1 MTEDIALLV
10 IDDDPDF
17 LSMSRMYLEESGFR
31 TMTTARS
38 SKQALEILDS
48 RSFDVIVAD
57 YELPPGLNSIE
68 LLKTLKARGD
78 DTPFIILTGR
88 SREEVAIEALNS
100 GAAYYLQKG
109 IGVEILFAELRNMII
124 HLAEKKRVQ
133 EMVKRQEIELRAK
146 NQELESFCYSIS
158 HDLRAPL
165 RVIDGYCGV
174 IMNIAGDNLTPEM
187 ERYLRGIQGASGK
200 MSVMIK
206 SLLEFSRAGRVALEC
221 QKVDLSTIARDIIQN
236 LKEQQPGRDVTVDIE
251 AGLVVYGDRTLLQM
265 ALQNL
270 MDNAWKYTGRMG
282 HAQIAFR
289 MKNDAGRKTYSVS
302 DNGAGFD
309 AAEAENLF
317 RPFTRYHTESE
328 FPGTGIGLA
337 TVHRIIERHGG
348 QIWVESQRERGAA
361 FSFTLADCRN
371 QPGGNQLAGEGPSN
385 SGYAGNHAGE

>member
-1 MTEDIALLV
+1 MTDDIALLV

-17 LSMSRMYLEESGFR
+17 LSMSGIYLNEFGFH
-31 TMTTARS
+31 TITTACS
-38 SKQALEILDS
+38 SNEALDILGS

-57 YELPPGLNSIE
+57 YELPPGMNSIE

-109 IGVEILFAELRNMII
+109 IGTEILFAELRNMIV
-124 HLAEKKRVQ
+124 HLAEKRRAKA
-133 EMVKRQEIELRAK
+133 MVERQEIELRLK

-174 IMNIAGDNLTPEM
+174 IMSTGGDDIPPEVKK
-187 ERYLRGIQGASGK
+187 YLQGIRTASGK
-200 MSVMIK
+200 MNLMIK
-206 SLLEFSRAGRVALEC
+206 SLLDFSRAGRVALDCRE
-221 QKVDLSTIARDIIQN
+221 VDLSTTARDIIAN
-236 LKEQQPGRDVTVDIE
+236 LREQQPDRTVTVDIE
-251 AGLVVYGDRTLLQM
+251 GGMVVYGDHTLLVM

-270 MDNAWKYTGRMG
+270 MDNAWKYTGRTS

-289 MKNDAGRKTYSVS
+289 MNDEAGHTTFSIS

-309 AAEAENLF
+309 AAGAENLF

-348 QIWVESQRERGAA
+348 RLRVESRRGKGATV
-361 FSFTLADCRN
+361 SFTLPDCRKR
-371 QPGGNQLAGEGPSN
+371 AGE
-385 SGYAGNHAGE
+385 